1 MGVAKE
7 VRGDISGLDSVR
19 LSTAI
24 GLARYAQ
31 EKHSRITA
39 EEKNLIGRLSTTVT
53 DIFNNYF

>member
-31 EKHSRITA
+31 EKRSKITA
-39 EEKNLIGRLSTTVT
+39 AEKNLIGRVSTAVT